1 MLVDV
6 HSGQIQGFFGPRVPV
21 DNLEANLVAMNY
33 FVEQK
38 KFPLRDVVVVS
49 PDAGGVARAK
59 NFQALLASVGV
70 KDSSLAM
77 IIKQRKGAGE
87 IGSMHLV
94 GNVTGKQAIIID
106 DIIDTAGTLCEAT
119 KVLKD
124 MGALTVSCFA
134 THGLFSGKAIDNI
147 AKSQLDQVIVTNS
160 IPPQEREEELT
171 QGKITRLSVA
181 PILA

>member
-38 KFPLRDVVVVS
+38 KFPLKEIAVIS

-59 NFQALLASVGV
+59 NFQALLQSVGV
-70 KDSSLAM
+70 KDTSLAM
-77 IIKQRKGAGE
+77 IIKQRQEAGK

-94 GNVTGKQAIIID
+94 GNVAGKQAIIID
-106 DIIDTAGTLCEAT
+106 DIIDTAGTLVKAT
-119 KVLKD
+119 KALKAN
-124 MGALTVSCFA
+124 GALSVSCFA
-134 THGLFSGKAIDNI
+134 THGLFSGKA
-147 AKSQLDQVIVTNS
+147 L
-160 IPPQEREEELT
+160 
-171 QGKITRLSVA
+171 
-181 PILA
+181 